1 MLGIVTNGNLI
12 HQTSNEHNHYE
23 NSVQSVEIHVLR
35 ENCKR
40 KASGSISIRPIKIIR
55 TELLKSVNSE
65 EIEHS
70 DIRSIR
76 KATYEKRRQIYPAFP
91 KSLIDSIEQLKSIH
105 NHDVLKFK
113 GEQFIFVPN
122 NKLFVCITTEQNLR
136 CMIKSSDFFADGTF
150 NYAPKHYIQLYTI
163 NCLQNG
169 FYVPVV

>member
-12 HQTSNEHNHYE
+12 HQTSNEHNHCE
-23 NSVQSVEIHVLR
+23 NPVQSVERHVLR

-76 KATYEKRRQIYPAFP
+76 KAMYDKRRQIYLAFP
-91 KSLIDSIEQLKSIH
+91 KSLIDQLNNSKVCTIMMQL
-105 NHDVLKFK
+105 NLK
-113 GEQFIFVPN
+113 VN
-122 NKLFVCITTEQNLR
+122 N
-136 CMIKSSDFFADGTF
+136 
-150 NYAPKHYIQLYTI
+150 
-163 NCLQNG
+163 
-169 FYVPVV
+169 